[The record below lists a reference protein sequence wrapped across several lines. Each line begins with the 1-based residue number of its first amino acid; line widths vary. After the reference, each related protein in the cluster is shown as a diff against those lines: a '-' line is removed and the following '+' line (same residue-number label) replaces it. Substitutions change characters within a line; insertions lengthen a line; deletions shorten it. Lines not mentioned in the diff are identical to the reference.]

1 MAVNKKAKPS
11 FDQAFPDIEDIL
23 VRCGANPAPLSLGE
37 HSETLSIRARWPYEG
52 AIVRCT
58 RTDCRLPGGIEDER
72 GFFDLTSAI
81 EEALA
86 APLQVSERLLSCN
99 GKLAENSK
107 AASRK
112 TSAASSENC
121 DNTLYCR
128 IEVLRKPQTVA
139 GGR

>member
-1 MAVNKKAKPS
+1 MTRKTKPS
-11 FDQAFPDIEDIL
+11 FEEAFPDVEDIL
-23 VRCGANPAPLSLGE
+23 ARCGTNPAPVAPNE
-37 HSETLSIRARWPYEG
+37 HSDTLSIRARWPYEG

-58 RTDCRLPGGIEDER
+58 RSDCRLPGGADEQ

-86 APLQVSERLLSCN
+86 SPNQVSERLLSCN
-99 GKLAENSK
+99 GKLAGNGGQRGRD
-107 AASRK
+107 AASN
-112 TSAASSENC
+112 ANALNC

-139 GGR
+139 GGAG